1 MGYATSLEA
10 RIARKTTRAITDFEM
25 IEDGDRVMVGLS
37 GGKDSWALIQ
47 ILEVLRQRAPI
58 DFSIVAVNVDS
69 GYEGYQ
75 HDLVARTCEER
86 GWEFHH
92 VKTSIGETIDTVLDA
107 DATPCSL
114 CARLRRGVLYRMA
127 GEVGAT
133 KIALGHHADDFVET
147 LLLNVFFAGALKAM
161 PARLRS
167 DDGRHVVIRPL
178 VYVLESEAR
187 EYAKAAELPIIGCCC
202 PACGDLSLQ
211 RQRIKRLIMDL
222 EREHPDLKQSLLK
235 SLGNVQPR
243 HLLDRRLNP
252 PSAAVAGPAV
262 AGPVVEPAAADVGPS
277 FSSGDRHAPHPSGR
291 PPALTDAVRA
301 VLQRVSSASVTVG
314 ERVIGAIGSGLLV
327 LIGIEAGDGP
337 DDRDYIVTKIRD
349 VRIFPDA
356 ADKMNRSVA
365 DTGGAV
371 LVVSQFTL
379 CGDVRKGRRP
389 SFDQA
394 APPAEAKLLYEDTV
408 RALRETGMRVE
419 TGEFQAMMQ
428 VALVNDGPVT
438 ILLDSRRRF

>member
-75 HDLVARTCEER
+75 HDLVARTCEQR

-211 RQRIKRLIMDL
+211 RQRVKRLIMDL
-222 EREHPDLKQSLLK
+222 EVEHPGVKQSMLK
-235 SLGNVQPR
+235 ALGNVMPR
-243 HLLDRRLNP
+243 HLLDTRLNP
-252 PSAAVAGPAV
+252 SGELRDSAAMRLDDESAQLIQI
-262 AGPVVEPAAADVGPS
+262 
-277 FSSGDRHAPHPSGR
+277 RH
-291 PPALTDAVRA
+291 
-301 VLQRVSSASVTVG
+301 
-314 ERVIGAIGSGLLV
+314 
-327 LIGIEAGDGP
+327 
-337 DDRDYIVTKIRD
+337 
-349 VRIFPDA
+349 
-356 ADKMNRSVA
+356 
-365 DTGGAV
+365 
-371 LVVSQFTL
+371 
-379 CGDVRKGRRP
+379 
-389 SFDQA
+389 
-394 APPAEAKLLYEDTV
+394 
-408 RALRETGMRVE
+408 
-419 TGEFQAMMQ
+419 
-428 VALVNDGPVT
+428 
-438 ILLDSRRRF
+438 